1 MNAGRFREVLNCAK
15 FKDCTEAHCV
25 PLWTLD
31 PSCGPFAGIFHFRKF
46 RSSTNKKKRNPK
58 KGAKYISLHL
68 APSQLWFVQCWEK
81 RCSFLRKFAKAE
93 SIQVRV
99 LSLGRITQP
108 GQDWDITSSYFT
120 ILAWLWA
127 RANQP
132 WKRVCVWGL
141 FAKKRRIIETC
152 LFRRPV
158 LRTSCVSHI
167 CWEFFLWSFLW
178 NWSSSS
184 DNWTDDCRGKLWINS
199 VLWITLIPYCAR
211 LGYLSNSQREFLAKT
226 TNRPP
231 WLVRKPLLVVQKW
244 PWELINWVI

>member
-1 MNAGRFREVLNCAK
+1 MQADSEKCSIVQNLKTAPKTIVCPCR
-15 FKDCTEAHCV
+15 
-25 PLWTLD
+25 
-31 PSCGPFAGIFHFRKF
+31 
-46 RSSTNKKKRNPK
+46 RSIHHVDLSLVFFTFENFGVQPTKKKRNPK

-68 APSQLWFVQCWEK
+68 AASQLWFVQCWEK
-81 RCSFLRKFAKAE
+81 RCSLLRKFAKAE

-108 GQDWDITSSYFT
+108 GQ
-120 ILAWLWA
+120 WLRHYLELFYHTRMNMSA
-127 RANQP
+127 R
-132 WKRVCVWGL
+132 KSTVKTCVWGL

-158 LRTSCVSHI
+158 WRTSCVSHI
-167 CWEFFLWSFLW
+167 CWKFFLWSFHW

-184 DNWTDDCRGKLWINS
+184 DNCTDDCRGKLWIKS

-226 TNRPP
+226 TSRPP
-231 WLVRKPLLVVQKW
+231 WLVRKSLLVVQKW
-244 PWELINWVI
+244 PWELFNWVI